1 MFRLKVIDYFS
12 AAHNLINYKGK
23 CEELHGHNW
32 KIEII
37 VEGKKL
43 DKAGMLIDFKIL
55 KKFLK
60 EILEVLDHKYLNE
73 LDFFKDKSPSSENIA
88 KFIYENMNDKLNDF
102 NIKLAEVRCWE
113 SINSC
118 AIYTGEED

>member
-1 MFRLKVIDYFS
+1 MYYLKIVDYFA

-32 KIEII
+32 KVEIL
-37 VEGKKL
+37 VKGDKL

-60 EILEVLDHKYLNE
+60 EILELLDHKYINQIE
-73 LDFFKDKSPSSENIA
+73 YFKGISPSSENIA
-88 KFIYENMNDKLNDF
+88 KFIFEKMKEKLKDTNAE
-102 NIKLAEVRCWE
+102 ISEVRCWE

-118 AIYTGEED
+118 AIFKE

>member
-1 MFRLKVIDYFS
+1 MYFLKIVDYFA

-32 KIEII
+32 K
-37 VEGKKL
+37 VEVVVKGKKL

-55 KKFLK
+55 KKLLK
-60 EILEVLDHKYLNE
+60 EVLNNLDHKYINELNE
-73 LDFFKDKSPSSENIA
+73 FKGLSPSSEHIS
-88 KFIYENMNDKLNDF
+88 KFIFEKMKEKLGDSNAELF
-102 NIKLAEVRCWE
+102 EVRCWE

-118 AIYTGEED
+118 AIYRES

>member
-1 MFRLKVIDYFS
+1 MYFLKIVDYFA

-32 KIEII
+32 K
-37 VEGKKL
+37 VEVVVKGEKL

-55 KKFLK
+55 KKYLK
-60 EILEVLDHKYLNE
+60 EVLDNVDHKYINE
-73 LDFFKDKSPSSENIA
+73 LDEFKNLSPSSEYIA
-88 KFIYENMNDKLNDF
+88 KFIFEKMKEKLGDSDAEIF
-102 NIKLAEVRCWE
+102 EVRCWE

-118 AIYTGEED
+118 AIYRES

>member
-1 MFRLKVIDYFS
+1 MYLLKIVDYFA

-32 KIEII
+32 KVEVI
-37 VEGKKL
+37 VKGDML

-55 KKFLK
+55 KKYLK
-60 EILEVLDHKYLNE
+60 EILDKLDHKYLNE
-73 LDFFKDKSPSSENIA
+73 LEYFKGKSPSSENIA
-88 KFIYENMNDKLNDF
+88 KFIYDEMDKKLNDSQAE
-102 NIKLAEVRCWE
+102 IEEVRCWE

-118 AIYTGEED
+118 AIYKK

>member
-1 MFRLKVIDYFS
+1 MYFLKIVDYFA

-32 KIEII
+32 K
-37 VEGKKL
+37 VEVVVYGENL

-55 KKFLK
+55 KKYLK
-60 EILEVLDHKYLNE
+60 EILNKLDHTYLNE
-73 LDFFKDKSPSSENIA
+73 LEFFKDKSPSSEYIA
-88 KFIYENMNDKLNDF
+88 QLIYGEFKNKLKNTNAKIF
-102 NIKLAEVRCWE
+102 EVRCWE

-118 AIYTGEED
+118 AIYKE

>member
-1 MFRLKVIDYFS
+1 MYFLKIVDYFA

-32 KIEII
+32 K
-37 VEGKKL
+37 VEVLVNGDKL

-60 EILEVLDHKYLNE
+60 EILDSLDHKYINE
-73 LDFFKDKSPSSENIA
+73 LKFFQGMSPSSENIA
-88 KFIYENMNDKLNDF
+88 KFIFEKMKEKLEDTNA
-102 NIKLAEVRCWE
+102 NVYEVRCWE

-118 AIYTGEED
+118 AIYKE

>member
-1 MFRLKVIDYFS
+1 MYLLKIVDYFA

-32 KIEII
+32 KVEVI
-37 VEGKKL
+37 VKGDML

-60 EILEVLDHKYLNE
+60 EILDKLDHKYLNE
-73 LDFFKDKSPSSENIA
+73 LEYFKGKSPSSENIA
-88 KFIYENMNDKLNDF
+88 KFIYDEMDRKLSNSQAE
-102 NIKLAEVRCWE
+102 IKEVRCWE

-118 AIYTGEED
+118 AIYKK

>member
-1 MFRLKVIDYFS
+1 MYFLKIVDYFA

-32 KIEII
+32 K
-37 VEGKKL
+37 VEVVVKGDKL

-60 EILEVLDHKYLNE
+60 EVLENLDHKYINELNE
-73 LDFFKDKSPSSENIA
+73 FKGLSPSSEHIA
-88 KFIYENMNDKLNDF
+88 KFIFEKMKEKLEDSDSEIF
-102 NIKLAEVRCWE
+102 EVRCWE

-118 AIYTGEED
+118 AIYRES